1 MRAFPIRFLSGG
13 LLMALVSMPLMAETV
28 MTRTP
33 IRAPAALVWDAV
45 RDVYR
50 VHERLVPGLVTNVE
64 QEGDDRLVT
73 FANGVVIRERIVTI
87 DDAAMRVAYSVYGGD
102 IEHHMA
108 SMQVV
113 ADGEGCEFVWT
124 SDFLPAHFRDYIEG
138 NMIRANEIIARL
150 MEAEA
155 MRAARP

>member
-1 MRAFPIRFLSGG
+1 MAFL
-13 LLMALVSMPLMAETV
+13 SMPLMAETI

-45 RDVYR
+45 RDVYK
-50 VHERLVPGLVTNVE
+50 VHERLVPGLVSNVE

-87 DDAAMRVAYSVYGGD
+87 DDEEMRVAYSIYGGD
-102 IEHHMA
+102 IKHHMA

-113 ADGEGCEFVWT
+113 AVGEACEFVWT
-124 SDFLPAHFRDYIEG
+124 SDFLPADFRDYIEG
-138 NMIRANEIIARL
+138 NMIRANEIIQRE
-150 MEAEA
+150 MESEA
-155 MRAARP
+155 LRKR